1 VTSLDELEHALV
13 EAVGYQPL
21 AGGLADPGI
30 DRLLACTGLDL
41 PLEVRAWYRRHDG
54 ARPASRVHAPW
65 LIGHWLPLP
74 LDEALAERER
84 RHAMALEDLQGQPDR
99 DLDDVWEAGW
109 LPLFRTGNGVILVV
123 DCMGSGP
130 GGPSEL
136 LRVSRIAP
144 DPHRVPSL
152 EALFAFFVHAL
163 STHAW
168 SWDPARRRW
177 IIDRTALAGHPLGLI
192 L

>member
-1 VTSLDELEHALV
+1 VTSLDELECALFEV
-13 EAVGYQPL
+13 VGHQPL
-21 AGGLADPGI
+21 AEGLADPEI
-30 DRLLACTGLDL
+30 DLLLVPTGLDL
-41 PLEVRAWYRRHDG
+41 PPEVRAWYRRHDG

-74 LDEALAERER
+74 LEEALAERER
-84 RHAMALEDLQGQPDR
+84 RRLMALEDLAGEPDQ
-99 DLDDVWEAGW
+99 DVDDVWGASW

-123 DCMGSGP
+123 DCRPRGL

-136 LRVSRIAP
+136 LRMSRVAP
-144 DPHRVPSL
+144 DTDRVPSM

-163 STHAW
+163 STRAW
-168 SWDPARRRW
+168 SWDHAQRRW
-177 IIDRTALAGHPLGLI
+177 SLDRTALAGHPLGQI